1 MSTSLGPPKTVRLRY
16 KNPRYD
22 RVVRVNTEAI
32 ARSMGFTEDQIFD
45 ITLAVEEAYT
55 NAIEHAS
62 RRGPDLELEIVYH
75 LHADRIEISVH
86 DTGCGFDAPSSND
99 VKILLAGI
107 ECSRGRGIALI
118 RMLSDVADIIS
129 EPGIGTLIRITKY
142 LPGPAPETGQNERV
156 PKRHSAAADKKSA
169 SKKRPGKR
177 PAKRAKAASHKLVS
191 QSSV

>member
-1 MSTSLGPPKTVRLRY
+1 MVRLRY

-62 RRGPDLELEIVYH
+62 RRGPDLELEIIYH
-75 LHADRIEISVH
+75 LHVDRIEISVH
-86 DTGCGFDAPSSND
+86 DTGCGFDAPSGDD

-142 LPGPAPETGQNERV
+142 LPEPPAKAGQKKNA
-156 PKRHSAAADKKSA
+156 PKKRSAATDKKSA
-169 SKKRPGKR
+169 PKKSSFKNPV
-177 PAKRAKAASHKLVS
+177 KRAKAALPGITKESAA
-191 QSSV
+191 